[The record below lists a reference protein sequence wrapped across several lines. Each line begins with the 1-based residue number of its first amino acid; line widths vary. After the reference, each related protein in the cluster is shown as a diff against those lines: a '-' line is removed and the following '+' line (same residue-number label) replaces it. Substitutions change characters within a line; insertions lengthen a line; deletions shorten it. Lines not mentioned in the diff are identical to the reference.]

1 MITRRLQRGLVL
13 ASLLVCCGCATHAD
27 RLRTVR
33 TAFYDGDLREAEQLL
48 DRSLKKHQ
56 DGGDVLFL
64 EKAIVQLAD
73 GHPAEAEQTL
83 RQVRDRFDYLEQ
95 KSAAESALSTMTD
108 DRSLAYAGEDYEKVL
123 IRGFLALSSLLHGGE
138 DAGAYSLQMIDTQ
151 AQIIQA
157 AAEPD
162 GKNLKAGYQQVAL
175 GPYLRAL
182 LREETHHDYDD
193 VARYRA
199 MVVSWAPGFTPGP
212 ADLTRAQ
219 DGNHSAPGHG
229 VLQVF
234 TLVGRGP
241 YKEQVDEVPSSTAVL
256 IADRIISSI
265 GKYTLPPTIASIKV
279 PKVMAGHNLIQ
290 AVGVSVDGRPGGE
303 TNTITDVSQMAVAQ
317 YDAIFP
323 KVVARAVVRR
333 AIKKSVVYGAKEA
346 LGAQRGSL
354 LSLPLDVVG
363 VAWEATER
371 ADTRCWGL
379 LPDKIQV
386 RRIELPV
393 GEHEVA
399 LCPLDAG
406 YRPIGPAAT
415 RRVTISD
422 GRSTFLLATFPGTH
436 LVGQMLISPE

>member
-1 MITRRLQRGLVL
+1 ML

-27 RLRTVR
+27 RLRAVR
-33 TAFYDGDLREAEQLL
+33 TAFYDGELDKAADLL
-48 DRSLKKHQ
+48 DRSLKKHK
-56 DGGDVLFL
+56 DGNDVLFL
-64 EKAIVQLAD
+64 EQAIVNLAD

-95 KSAAESALSTMTD
+95 KCAAESAVSAMTD

-123 IRGFLALSSLLHGGE
+123 IRGFLAMSNLMHGGV
-138 DAGAYSLQMIDTQ
+138 DAEAYSLQMMDKQT
-151 AQIIQA
+151 QIIEA
-157 AAEPD
+157 AAESD
-162 GKNLKAGYQQVAL
+162 GKNLKAGYQQLAL
-175 GPYLRAL
+175 GPYLRAM
-182 LREETHHDYDD
+182 LREETLRDFDD

-212 ADLTRAQ
+212 TDLTRAQ
-219 DGNHSAPGHG
+219 TGNHSAVGHG

-241 YKEQVDEVPSSTAVL
+241 YKEQVDEIPSSTAVL

-265 GKYTLPPTIASIKV
+265 GKYTLPPTLAPIKV
-279 PKVMAGHNLIQ
+279 PKVMATHNLIQ

-317 YDAIFP
+317 YEAIFP

-333 AIKKSVVYGAKEA
+333 TIKKSMVYGAKEA

-354 LSLPLDVVG
+354 LSLPLDVAG

-386 RRIELPV
+386 RRIELPA

-406 YRPIGPAAT
+406 FRPIGSPAT
-415 RRVTISD
+415 RRVTIVD
-422 GRSTFLLATFPGTH
+422 GRSTYLLATFPGTH
-436 LVGQMLISPE
+436 LVGQMLTSQE